1 MERKIFIQTEGSDLN
16 RLNAELTF
24 VNASYWVLENLLWK
38 KRIEKMKFILP
49 NPFSILPITF
59 II

>member
-24 VNASYWVLENLLWK
+24 VNASYWVLENLL
-38 KRIEKMKFILP
+38 
-49 NPFSILPITF
+49 
-59 II
+59 